1 MPVEFPSGASD
12 ACIACAGARWRV
24 RHRIREFT
32 IEQCAGCGLGRTRGA
47 DFDFAEFYDRGYFEG
62 SAEAK
67 GYNDYF
73 ALAGALRKT
82 NRKRVR
88 RLRRLLPDATRL
100 LDVGCGPGFFL
111 TEAARGGLEV
121 RGLEVSPF
129 AAGYGRAR
137 HGLNIACGPIDTA
150 HLPHRDASFDLITL
164 WDVIEHLPAP
174 ADALALLAERL
185 SPGGVLALSTGDVA
199 SPVARL
205 SGRRWHLYNLP
216 EHLWFF
222 NARSLGMLLER
233 AGLVVER
240 VEREVCWYTTRYLLD
255 RLMYTLG
262 RGPILPGRLRWLE
275 RLTVPFSLFDI
286 VTLHARKPVAEPGL
300 ARPSQDTRRG
310 HLECAQPA
318 RDALTV

>member
-1 MPVEFPSGASD
+1 MRALPARERAGEYAIVFVNSPSSSVPVAGWGGHAEPILILPNST
-12 ACIACAGARWRV
+12 IAAISRAARKP
-24 RHRIREFT
+24 
-32 IEQCAGCGLGRTRGA
+32 
-47 DFDFAEFYDRGYFEG
+47 
-62 SAEAK
+62 K

-137 HGLNIACGPIDTA
+137 HGLNIACGPIDAA
-150 HLPHRDASFDLITL
+150 HLPHRDTSFDLITL

-286 VTLHARKPVAEPGL
+286 VTLHARKPVAIAASGPP
-300 ARPSQDTRRG
+300 PSTESASAAPCGAATRRI
-310 HLECAQPA
+310 A
-318 RDALTV
+318 